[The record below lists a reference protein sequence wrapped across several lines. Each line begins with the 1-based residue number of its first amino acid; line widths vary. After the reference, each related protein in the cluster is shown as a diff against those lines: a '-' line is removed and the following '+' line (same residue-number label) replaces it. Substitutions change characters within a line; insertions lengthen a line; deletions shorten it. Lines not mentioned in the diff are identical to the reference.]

1 MVFKRGTPTFFS
13 QVPTILNVWG
23 YMRILMFNRVRQASK
38 NWNLIAFSCILGEK
52 NILFIDIVIFN
63 GYHILSCL
71 SSHKIWRMK
80 FRKKMLLPYVCSTVN
95 LLLNKKLAKKTVL
108 QFEKELQLN
117 TYFELQF
124 VKHKVKYSEI
134 RIWEGN

>member
-1 MVFKRGTPTFFS
+1 
-13 QVPTILNVWG
+13 
-23 YMRILMFNRVRQASK
+23 
-38 NWNLIAFSCILGEK
+38 
-52 NILFIDIVIFN
+52 
-63 GYHILSCL
+63 
-71 SSHKIWRMK
+71 MK

-134 RIWEGN
+134 RI

>member
-1 MVFKRGTPTFFS
+1 
-13 QVPTILNVWG
+13 
-23 YMRILMFNRVRQASK
+23 
-38 NWNLIAFSCILGEK
+38 
-52 NILFIDIVIFN
+52 
-63 GYHILSCL
+63 
-71 SSHKIWRMK
+71 
-80 FRKKMLLPYVCSTVN
+80 MLLPYVCSTVN